1 MAHQLEGKRR
11 KQNLVFLKNFFRS
24 PRELGSCAPSS
35 RFLVE
40 RLLRYVD
47 WEGAGVFVEYG
58 PGVGT
63 FTLEVLGRMRPD
75 ARLVVLE
82 TNDAFVKVLRRI
94 EDPRL
99 HVAHRSA
106 ADVAPVLEELGL
118 DAPDYILSGIPLSL
132 LPRDDRLRV
141 LNETREVLRGGE
153 NGQDGVF
160 LVYQFRRAIIG
171 YLQEVFP
178 RIVSE
183 WEPLNIPPATVV
195 RAWPSERAE
204 SASA

>member
-1 MAHQLEGKRR
+1 MAHQLERR
-11 KQNLVFLKNFFRS
+11 PRQSLVFLKNFFRS

-40 RLLRYVD
+40 RLLRYVEWD
-47 WEGAGVFVEYG
+47 RARVFVEYG

-63 FTLEVLGRMRPD
+63 FTLEVLDRMGPD

-82 TNDAFVKVLRRI
+82 TNDAFVRVLRRI
-94 EDPRL
+94 DDPRL

-106 ADVAPVLEELGL
+106 AEVGDVLGELGL
-118 DAPDYILSGIPLSL
+118 DRPDYILSGIPLSL
-132 LPRDDRLRV
+132 LARSDRLHV
-141 LNETREVLRGGE
+141 LNETREILRGGE
-153 NGQDGVF
+153 NGRDGTF
-160 LVYQFRRAIIG
+160 LVYQFRRAIIR
-171 YLQEVFP
+171 YLREVFP

-195 RAWPSERAE
+195 RAWPEEGGSRA
-204 SASA
+204 AG

>member
-1 MAHQLEGKRR
+1 MAHQLER
-11 KQNLVFLKNFFRS
+11 KPRQSLVFLKNFFLS

-47 WEGAGVFVEYG
+47 WDKANVFVEYG

-63 FTLEVLGRMRPD
+63 FTFELLDRMGPD
-75 ARLVVLE
+75 SHVVVLE
-82 TNDAFVKVLRRI
+82 TNEKFVRVLEEV

-106 ADVAPVLEELGL
+106 ADVAQVLGELGL
-118 DAPDYILSGIPLSL
+118 GRPDYILSGIPLSL
-132 LPRDDRLRV
+132 LSRMDRLHV
-141 LNETREVLRGGE
+141 LNETREILKGGDGE
-153 NGQDGVF
+153 EDGVF
-160 LVYQFRRAIIG
+160 LVYQFRRAIIR
-171 YLQEVFP
+171 YLREVFP
-178 RIVSE
+178 RIASE

-195 RAWPSERAE
+195 RAWPTEAP
-204 SASA
+204 

>member
-1 MAHQLEGKRR
+1 MAHQLERR
-11 KQNLVFLKNFFRS
+11 PRQSLVFLKNFFRS

-47 WEGAGVFVEYG
+47 WDRTRVFVEYG

-63 FTLEVLGRMRPD
+63 FTLEVLDRMGPD
-75 ARLVVLE
+75 AHLVVLE
-82 TNDAFVKVLRRI
+82 TNERFVRTLRTI

-106 ADVAPVLEELGL
+106 ADVAPVLDELGL
-118 DAPDYILSGIPLSL
+118 SAPDYVLSGIPLSL
-132 LPRDDRLRV
+132 LPRSDRLHV
-141 LNETREVLRGGE
+141 LNETREILRGGE
-153 NGQDGVF
+153 NAEDGVF
-160 LVYQFRRAIIG
+160 LVYQFRRAIIR
-171 YLQEVFP
+171 YLREVFP
-178 RIVSE
+178 RIASE

-195 RAWPSERAE
+195 RAWPSEGSE
-204 SASA
+204 GASA